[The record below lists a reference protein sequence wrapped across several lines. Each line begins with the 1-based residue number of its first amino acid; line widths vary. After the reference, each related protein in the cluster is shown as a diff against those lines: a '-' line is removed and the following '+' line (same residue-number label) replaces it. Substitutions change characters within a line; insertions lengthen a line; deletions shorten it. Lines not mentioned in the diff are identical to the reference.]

1 MISVHIENGA
11 AFVRHATMPKP
22 KPGFVLIRLRAA
34 GICNT
39 DIELLRGYCGFRG
52 RPGHEFVGDVA
63 GPADSAWLG
72 KRVVGEINL
81 ACGACE
87 WCARGLGRHCPTRTV
102 LGIVRHPGAFAEF
115 LTLPESNLHEV
126 PRQVSDEHA
135 IFTEPIA
142 AACEIL
148 DQVKIAKGAAV
159 AVLGDGKLGLLV
171 AQVLA
176 CRGASVHLFGHHPKK
191 LRIAALA
198 GCETSA
204 SGNLPQA
211 RFDVTVEATGAA
223 EGLSSAISMTRPRGV
238 VVMKTTVHEPVP
250 LNTAQAVVNEIS
262 LIGSRCGRFEP
273 ALRLLK
279 SGRLRLDEMI
289 SAEYALE
296 QAPEAFAKAQ
306 EKGVL
311 KVLIRPGA

>member
-1 MISVHIENGA
+1 MISVHIDAGS
-11 AFVRHATMPKP
+11 VSIRRATVPRP
-22 KPGFVLIRLRAA
+22 RPGFVLIRLRVA

-39 DIELLRGYCGFRG
+39 DIELLRGYYGFRG

-63 GPADSAWLG
+63 GPADSPWFG

-81 ACGACE
+81 ACGACA
-87 WCARGLGRHCPTRTV
+87 WCARGLGRHCPHRTT
-102 LGIVRHPGAFAEF
+102 LGIMGHPGAFAEY
-115 LTLPESNLHEV
+115 LTLPEANLHEV
-126 PRQVSDEHA
+126 PQRVPDEHA
-135 IFTEPIA
+135 VFTEPVA

-148 DQVKIAKGAAV
+148 DQVKVAPGAEV
-159 AVLGDGKLGLLV
+159 AVLGDGKLGLLA

-176 CRGASVHLFGHHPKK
+176 CHGAAVHLFGHHRDK

-198 GCETSA
+198 GCETSTSA
-204 SGNLPQA
+204 KLPRA
-211 RFDVTVEATGAA
+211 RFDLTVEATGSAD
-223 EGLSSAISMTRPRGV
+223 GLTSAIAMTRPRGT
-238 VVMKTTVHEPVP
+238 VVMKTTVHEPVL
-250 LNTAQAVVNEIS
+250 LNTAPAVVNEIT
-262 LIGSRCGRFEP
+262 LVGSRCGRFEP
-273 ALRLLK
+273 ALRWIR

-311 KVLIRPGA
+311 KVLLRPGA